1 MASPL
6 GGSNDDD
13 VAACME
19 KAVMTAMR
27 IRRQRSDS
35 QPEEGSRP
43 CVVIGVDKLIP
54 VSEGEDGIFR
64 EKQPERIYRGR
75 YCHAR

>member
-27 IRRQRSDS
+27 IRKQRSDS
-35 QPEEGSRP
+35 RRRDRRP